1 MNDSQEELAAA
12 AMAAVTASG
21 LGWHRSNH
29 GPAAEDALASCEQR
43 IEMALPSS
51 YRDFLKHQNGVEL
64 GLDLAPF
71 VRSYLTL
78 LSSDEIA
85 ERTLEQRAIANY
97 SFPEES
103 FDGLI
108 VFADTMDGD
117 VCLFDRSQER
127 DGRVPVLAGHHEEDP
142 DLWRETVIA
151 ADFDQW
157 LRNVLLYVTEHG
169 DHDDFRYWWARDWTV
184 RS

>member
-1 MNDSQEELAAA
+1 MTDSQEAHAAA
-12 AMAAVTASG
+12 AMSAVKASG
-21 LGWHRSNH
+21 LGWHRSNS
-29 GPAAEDALASCEQR
+29 GPASEDAIASCEQR
-43 IEMALPSS
+43 IGTELPSG
-51 YRDFLKHQNGVEL
+51 YRDFLEQQNGIEL

-71 VRSYLTL
+71 IRSYLTL
-78 LSSDEIA
+78 LGTNQIA
-85 ERTLEQRAIANY
+85 ERTLAQRALANS

-108 VFADTMDGD
+108 VFADTMDAD
-117 VCLFDRSQER
+117 VCLFDRTQER

-157 LRNVLLYVTEHG
+157 LRNVLLYVAE
-169 DHDDFRYWWARDWTV
+169 HDDFRYWWARDWTLKP
-184 RS
+184 